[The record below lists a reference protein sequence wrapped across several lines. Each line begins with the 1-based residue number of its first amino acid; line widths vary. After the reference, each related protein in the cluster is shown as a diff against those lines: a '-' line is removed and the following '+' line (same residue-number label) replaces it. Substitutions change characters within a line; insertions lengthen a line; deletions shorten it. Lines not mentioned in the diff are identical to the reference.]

1 MADEFDLHTAENMKT
16 IDIIPEIV
24 EDPDESK
31 KRRLSGWQFY
41 LVAGIAITASCF
53 HLYTA
58 AFGLF
63 AAMTQ
68 RAWHWMFM
76 GTLLFLI
83 YPVSQKKCNKMKIDI
98 WDWIP
103 AALMIIGCANILLNY
118 DAIAAREGAAIPSDI
133 YLGVVMIVLV
143 IEGAR
148 RAMGWPL
155 PIMAILALCYGVF
168 GPYMPGI
175 L

>member
-1 MADEFDLHTAENMKT
+1 MDLNGGHLLPVDFRSVRSQEVCLMADEFDLHTAENMKT

-83 YPVSQKKCNKMKIDI
+83 
-98 WDWIP
+98 
-103 AALMIIGCANILLNY
+103 
-118 DAIAAREGAAIPSDI
+118 
-133 YLGVVMIVLV
+133 
-143 IEGAR
+143 
-148 RAMGWPL
+148 
-155 PIMAILALCYGVF
+155 
-168 GPYMPGI
+168 
-175 L
+175 